1 MRLCCRRLFQPGEE
15 TNVIVGTIEVIVGT
29 IEAIQRQKY
38 QLSLL
43 LFAVRSTIS
52 NLELYLQNIL
62 QNSSFA
68 SIRDLVLC

>member
-15 TNVIVGTIEVIVGT
+15 TNVTVGT

-43 LFAVRSTIS
+43 LVAVRSTIS

>member
-15 TNVIVGTIEVIVGT
+15 TNVIVGTIEV
-29 IEAIQRQKY
+29 IQRQKY

-52 NLELYLQNIL
+52 NLELYLQNVL
-62 QNSSFA
+62 QNSFFA
-68 SIRDLVLC
+68 SIRDLILC

>member
-15 TNVIVGTIEVIVGT
+15 TNVIVGTIEVI
-29 IEAIQRQKY
+29 QMQKY

>member
-15 TNVIVGTIEVIVGT
+15 TNVIVGTIEV
-29 IEAIQRQKY
+29 IQRQKY